1 MEVRVVVDAAAL
13 HVGHDEVPG
22 ESDGVPVL
30 LAGVALRDA
39 PPQCPPDLLVRLLP
53 VGDAEHDAGDLQI
66 MKLSDRSSQGLGENS
81 SFSMKD
87 YQLLSILLLV

>member
-39 PPQCPPDLLVRLLP
+39 PPECPPHLLVSLLP
-53 VGDAEHDAGDLQI
+53 IGDTQHDARDLQI
-66 MKLSDRSSQGLGENS
+66 GKCETASVKGLGQN
-81 SFSMKD
+81 
-87 YQLLSILLLV
+87 

>member
-13 HVGHDEVPG
+13 HAGHDEVPG

-39 PPQCPPDLLVRLLP
+39 PLECPPDLLVSLLP
-53 VGDAEHDAGDLQI
+53 VGDTQHDTRDLQI
-66 MKLSDRSSQGLGENS
+66 GNCETASLKVKGLGQN
-81 SFSMKD
+81 
-87 YQLLSILLLV
+87 